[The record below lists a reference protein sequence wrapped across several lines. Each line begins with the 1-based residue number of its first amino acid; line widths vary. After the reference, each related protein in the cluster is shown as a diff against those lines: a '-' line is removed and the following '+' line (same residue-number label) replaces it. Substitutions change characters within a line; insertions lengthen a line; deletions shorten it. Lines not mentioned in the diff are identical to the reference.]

1 MYITVSASATL
12 LALATSIS
20 ARTIVDRFP
29 KPFSTTD
36 QKPISPPRSSGLN
49 IPSIGLGLWN
59 SKDKSATH
67 AVEAA
72 FSAGYTH
79 LDSAAAYS
87 NEAYVGAGLD
97 SATTN
102 RSRSSYWL
110 TSKLWND
117 AHAPSKVEP
126 ALRQTLHDLNT
137 THLDLYLMHWPVAFV
152 PNKSGRTIIDQDTSL
167 LSTWRAM
174 EALVTANLTRH
185 IGISNFSPRQI
196 DVILKDCAIAPYAHE
211 FETHPYLQQ
220 QEFVDWHLSHGI
232 KVIAYSPLANL
243 NPTYNG
249 THPDLK
255 PILEDEFWV
264 ELARNKSLDSVAQA
278 VLGWGIQRGTV
289 VIPKSTHV
297 ERIRENFGAREVRFT
312 EEEMLRVRERDRRA
326 RFNDPS
332 KGWGVE
338 LFEGLDGGSNR
349 FIAKGGEGGGEVEEL

>member
-1 MYITVSASATL
+1 MYITTTSATL
-12 LALATSIS
+12 LVLATSIS
-20 ARTIVDRFP
+20 ARTIGDWTSKF
-29 KPFSTTD
+29 FGSSD
-36 QKPISPPRSSGLN
+36 QKPISPPQSSGLE

-59 SKDKSATH
+59 SKDKAATH

-72 FSAGYTH
+72 FSAGYIH

-87 NEAYVGAGLD
+87 NEGYVGAGL
-97 SATTN
+97 SSSTTN

-152 PNKSGRTIIDQDTSL
+152 PNKSGRTIIDQDTTL
-167 LSTWRAM
+167 LDTWRAM
-174 EALVTANLTRH
+174 EALVAQNLTRH

-196 DVILKDCAIAPYAHE
+196 DLILKDCRIPPYAHE

-220 QEFVDWHLSHGI
+220 QDFVDWHIAHGI

-249 THPDLK
+249 THGELA
-255 PILEDEFWV
+255 PILKDEFWV
-264 ELARNKSLDSVAQA
+264 EMARNKSLDSVAQA
-278 VLGWGIQRGTV
+278 ILGWGIQRGTV
-289 VIPKSTHV
+289 VIPKSTHAD
-297 ERIRENFGAREVRFT
+297 RIRENLGAAEVSFT
-312 EEEMLRVRERDRRA
+312 EEEMLRVLEQDRRA

-338 LFEGLDGGSNR
+338 LFEGLDGGRNR
-349 FIAKGGEGGGEVEEL
+349 FWPLDAERAGKVDEL